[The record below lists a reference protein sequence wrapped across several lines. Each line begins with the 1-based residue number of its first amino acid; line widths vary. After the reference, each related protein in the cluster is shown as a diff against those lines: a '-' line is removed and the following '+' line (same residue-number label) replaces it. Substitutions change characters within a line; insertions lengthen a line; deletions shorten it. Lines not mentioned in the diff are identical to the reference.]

1 MVVTTD
7 NTAMA
12 RISSTIAAPNI
23 SLASFV
29 CIFPSSV
36 NTCTDIAML
45 VAVRAVATNMDSNA
59 SNPNNVS
66 TANPTKNGTI
76 TPIDPTVKEAA
87 PPLRN
92 SRGVI
97 SSPATNK
104 MTIADISPID
114 TVQFH
119 PVLLVVHC

>member
-7 NTAMA
+7 STAIA

-36 NTCTDIAML
+36 NTWTDIAIL
-45 VAVRAVATNMDSNA
+45 VAVSAVATNIDSNA
-59 SNPNNVS
+59 SNPKKVN
-66 TANPTKNGTI
+66 TINPTKNGTI

-87 PPLRN
+87 PPLKN
-92 SRGVI
+92 SLGVI

-104 MTIADISPID
+104 MTMADISPIV
-114 TVQFH
+114 TYSFV
-119 PVLLVVHC
+119 